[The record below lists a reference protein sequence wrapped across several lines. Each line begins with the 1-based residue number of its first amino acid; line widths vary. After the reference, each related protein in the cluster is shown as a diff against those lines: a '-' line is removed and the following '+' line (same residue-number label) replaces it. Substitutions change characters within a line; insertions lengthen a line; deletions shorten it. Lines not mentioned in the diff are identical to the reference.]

1 MLLWLFL
8 NIFPHFWLAVLF
20 SFIFHFVSSVFESP
34 LKKKQKLI
42 ETCGVC
48 KPGLIN
54 SGLNKLDLII
64 GLISREDV
72 VHVC

>member
-34 LKKKQKLI
+34 LKKQKLI
-42 ETCGVC
+42 ETCGVY

-54 SGLNKLDLII
+54 SSLNKLDLII
-64 GLISREDV
+64 GLISREGV
-72 VHVC
+72 VRVC